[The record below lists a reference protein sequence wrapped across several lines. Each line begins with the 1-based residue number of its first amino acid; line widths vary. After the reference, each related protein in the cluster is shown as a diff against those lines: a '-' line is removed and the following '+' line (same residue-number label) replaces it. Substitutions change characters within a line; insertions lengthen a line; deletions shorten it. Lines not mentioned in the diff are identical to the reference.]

1 MDENRMLISIIVPV
15 YQVQAYLPA
24 CLDSVLAQTYPAW
37 ELLAV
42 DDGSIDGSGAVCD
55 AYAKLDSRI
64 HVIHQSNQGVSAA
77 RNRGVALAKGGCI
90 AFVDA
95 DDRIAPD
102 YLDRLAADLTAH
114 EADMVCCNAF
124 EETGQARSDYR
135 CVLHSRV
142 IRDRETLFRDALIRE
157 EQYGFTV
164 WGKLIRTELV
174 RQIPFPA
181 QRFGEDTYFMLC
193 LFQHVSTVVL
203 DSYPGYVY
211 ARQEGSAMLQTGRH
225 DLSRCM
231 GQLASAQLLFRLTR
245 DMSRSTRELAAR
257 HYAAYLHAAA
267 AAAALAGG
275 ACFHE
280 QRGRLGESVTEL
292 KQDWK
297 CLGFSDRVKL
307 LLIERFPIAYRGCIR
322 LLQLLG
328 RT

>member
-1 MDENRMLISIIVPV
+1 
-15 YQVQAYLPA
+15 
-24 CLDSVLAQTYPAW
+24 
-37 ELLAV
+37 
-42 DDGSIDGSGAVCD
+42 
-55 AYAKLDSRI
+55 
-64 HVIHQSNQGVSAA
+64 
-77 RNRGVALAKGGCI
+77 
-90 AFVDA
+90 
-95 DDRIAPD
+95 
-102 YLDRLAADLTAH
+102 
-114 EADMVCCNAF
+114 
-124 EETGQARSDYR
+124 
-135 CVLHSRV
+135 
-142 IRDRETLFRDALIRE
+142 
-157 EQYGFTV
+157 
-164 WGKLIRTELV
+164 
-174 RQIPFPA
+174 
-181 QRFGEDTYFMLC
+181 
-193 LFQHVSTVVL
+193 
-203 DSYPGYVY
+203 
-211 ARQEGSAMLQTGRH
+211 MLQTGRH

-275 ACFHE
+275 ACFRE